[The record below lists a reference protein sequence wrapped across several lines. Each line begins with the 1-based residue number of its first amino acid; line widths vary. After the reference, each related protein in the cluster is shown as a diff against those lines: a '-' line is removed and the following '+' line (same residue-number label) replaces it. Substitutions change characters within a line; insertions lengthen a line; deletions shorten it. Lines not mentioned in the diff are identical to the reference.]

1 MKDEQLR
8 EKRLVYYEE
17 DVDQIEKLLEEFL
30 KLSNAK
36 AIFLIDKEGHLVS
49 QQGATETMHTE
60 TLSALVAGSFAA
72 TKEMARMLGES
83 EFSVMFHQGKR
94 DNIHIS
100 LVSDRAIGA
109 IVFDEQ
115 TTVGM
120 VNLYAKELIVKLE
133 KIFDIASKRIAQ
145 AHKMEEGYTESVQD
159 KLDDMFKD

>member
-8 EKRLVYYEE
+8 EKRLVYYQE
-17 DVDQIEKLLEEFL
+17 DVEQIEKLLQEFL

-49 QQGATETMHTE
+49 QEGATETMHTE

-94 DNIHIS
+94 DHIHIS
-100 LVSDRAIGA
+100 LVSDRAISA

-133 KIFDIASKRIAQ
+133 KIFSVASKRINQ
-145 AHKMEEGYTESVQD
+145 EHKMEEGYSESVQD
-159 KLDDMFKD
+159 RLDDMFKE

>member
-8 EKRLVYYEE
+8 EKRLVYYQE

-120 VNLYAKELIVKLE
+120 VNLYAKELIAKLE
-133 KIFDIASKRIAQ
+133 KIFNIASKRIAQ
-145 AHKMEEGYTESVQD
+145 EHKMEEGYTESVQD